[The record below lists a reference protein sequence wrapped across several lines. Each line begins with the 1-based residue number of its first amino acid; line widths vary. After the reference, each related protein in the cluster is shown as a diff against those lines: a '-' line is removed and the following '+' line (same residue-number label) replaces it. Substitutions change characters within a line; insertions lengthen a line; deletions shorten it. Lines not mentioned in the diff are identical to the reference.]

1 MIDREFSERFPPHFL
16 PESGPSEF
24 GWVWCVSAPEA
35 IHAEMQFGE
44 QGALLG
50 SLSLDPTPSGSRL
63 IATTDGLWVHL
74 SEADKAVLRGRSVLF
89 GLWVTG
95 GAMTDERFGQIIVSD
110 WAAQPHEGNA

>member
-1 MIDREFSERFPPHFL
+1 MIEREFAEMFPPHFL

-24 GWVWCVSAPEA
+24 GWVWRVSAPEA
-35 IHAEMQFGE
+35 IHAEMQIGE

-50 SLSLDPTPSGSRL
+50 ILSLDPTPSGSRL
-63 IATTDGLWVHL
+63 IATTDGLVVHL
-74 SEADKAVLRGRSVLF
+74 SETDKASLKGRAVMF
-89 GLWVTG
+89 GLSVTG